1 MENEQESKLKA
12 LAYNKKGKIEVK
24 FTKEINNKEDLSL
37 AYTPG
42 VAEACKEI
50 KKNPD
55 AVYEYTS
62 KWNSVAVVTD
72 GTAVLGLGDI
82 GPLASIPVMEGKAVL
97 FKRFANIDA
106 WPVAFDN
113 VRLDGRSGKTDVE
126 KFVNA
131 AIAIAPQ
138 YGGINLEDIAA
149 PACFEIEARLKQE
162 LDIPV
167 FHDDQHGTAI
177 VVLAAIKN
185 YLIIAEKNIGD
196 IRIVIL
202 GAGAAGLSIARLL
215 RNSGAKEIL
224 ICDSKGVIHSGRNDL
239 NQWKK
244 EFAVETEAR
253 TSAEVFAGADVFIGV
268 SQPGIVTQ
276 DMIRSMNDNPAV
288 FPMSNPVPE
297 ILPEKV
303 IGCRND
309 AIICTGRSDYPNQL
323 NNVLA
328 FPFVF
333 RGALDTRASD
343 ITEEMK
349 IAAANAIA
357 GLAKTKVP
365 AEVLDSY
372 GLDKLEFGRDYIIPK
387 PFDSR
392 LLAKVSAAVAEA
404 AVKSGVAGKEIN
416 LKEYES
422 KLRKSK
428 TPSQ

>member
-24 FTKEINNKEDLSL
+24 LTKEINNKEDLSL

-42 VAEACKEI
+42 VAEACKAI
-50 KKNPD
+50 KENSD

-82 GPLASIPVMEGKAVL
+82 GPLASIPVMEGKAAL

-106 WPVAFDN
+106 WPVALDN
-113 VRLDGRSGKTDVE
+113 VRLGGRSGMTDVE

-149 PACFEIEARLKQE
+149 PACFEVEARLKQE

-185 YLIIAEKNIGD
+185 YLIIAEKNIED
-196 IRIVIL
+196 LRIVIL
-202 GAGAAGLSIARLL
+202 GAGSAGLSIARLL
-215 RNSGAKEIL
+215 KNYGAKEIL
-224 ICDSKGVIHSGRNDL
+224 ICDSKGVIHSGRNDI

-244 EFAVETEAR
+244 EFVAETEAR
-253 TSAEVFAGADVFIGV
+253 TPADAFDGADVFIGV
-268 SQPGIVTQ
+268 SRPGIVTQ
-276 DMIRSMNDNPAV
+276 DMIKSMNNNPAI
-288 FPMSNPVPE
+288 FPMSNPIPE

-303 IGCRND
+303 MECRSD

-328 FPFVF
+328 FPFIF
-333 RGALDTRASD
+333 RGTLDARASD
-343 ITEEMK
+343 ITEEMN

-357 GLAKTKVP
+357 ELARTEAP

-387 PFDSR
+387 PFDPR

-404 AVKSGVAGKEIN
+404 AIKCGVAGKKIN
-416 LKEYES
+416 LKEYEK
-422 KLRKSK
+422 KLYHLF
-428 TPSQ
+428 